1 MTRTANVSTG
11 PRVWLRRLVLTG
23 AAVAVATQLS
33 GYDLLVV
40 AAVSALMVATVKG
53 LQLEVSRSRR
63 KAIGGR
69 EPFAPALPTRARG
82 TASPAMSVA
91 VSTSD
96 TEPSRSLRVLRTPDV
111 GGSGTSAQGA
121 SPDAAGRDARANSQD
136 RTGRLRSRR
145 GIVRRGRRRRT
156 RTG

>member
-96 TEPSRSLRVLRTPDV
+96 TESRSLRVLRTPDV
-111 GGSGTSAQGA
+111 GGSGTSVQGA
-121 SPDAAGRDARANSQD
+121 RPDAAGRDAGANSQD

-156 RTG
+156 KTG